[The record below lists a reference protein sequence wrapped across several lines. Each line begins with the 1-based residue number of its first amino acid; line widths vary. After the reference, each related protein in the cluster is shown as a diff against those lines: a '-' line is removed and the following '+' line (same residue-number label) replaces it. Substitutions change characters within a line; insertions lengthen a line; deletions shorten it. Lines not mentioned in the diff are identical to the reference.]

1 MDKVR
6 IIRLLEKYKN
16 VSQIMGQKEDE
27 ELIEELVDVVKK
39 YDDYTGNEKSAKK
52 SKLGETDFQHIISAE
67 QADLTKY
74 ELNDSIMSNQRN
86 MVPFWN
92 SLTEDDKNKFTIFE
106 LNVILYLI
114 SVQYNKYQKKDKQKI
129 IRFID
134 QVGRE
139 KTFCLTI
146 NEYFCTTN
154 KWSCTQLHLASNK
167 IFLI

>member
-1 MDKVR
+1 VDKVR

-27 ELIEELVDVVKK
+27 ELIEELVEMVKK
-39 YDDYTGNEKSAKK
+39 YDDNTGKEKSAKQ

-67 QADLTKY
+67 QVDLSKY
-74 ELNDSIMSNQRN
+74 ELNDSIVSNQRN
-86 MVPFWN
+86 MVPFWS
-92 SLTEDDKNKFTIFE
+92 SLTEEDKNKFTIFE

-134 QVGRE
+134 QVVRE
-139 KTFCLTI
+139 KKMENSYKTI
-146 NEYFCTTN
+146 
-154 KWSCTQLHLASNK
+154 KV
-167 IFLI
+167 